1 MLNIVKR
8 PSQRSY
14 DYIIIGS
21 GSAGSVLAA
30 RLSEDSSKSVLL
42 VEAGPSD
49 RNTFIQMPAGLGI
62 PLMKDRYNWKFFSEE
77 ATLLPL
83 KKRYIPPAVRFSGA
97 PHRLTA

>member
-8 PSQRSY
+8 PSQRTY

-30 RLSEDSSKSVLL
+30 RMSEDSSKSVLL

-62 PLMKDRYNWKFFSEE
+62 PLMKDHYLS
-77 ATLLPL
+77 L
-83 KKRYIPPAVRFSGA
+83 I
-97 PHRLTA
+97 HI